1 MKYIEDIKRYKPV
14 NEQED
19 KDKEII
25 LGCIDKFDDVLT
37 RENEVAHLTSS
48 MFVINKAKNK
58 ALMIYH
64 NIYNAWGW
72 TGGHAD
78 GDSDLL
84 SVAIREVME
93 ETGVKNVHPVTE
105 DIISLDILAVL
116 GHVKKGKYVAPHL
129 HLSIAYL
136 GYVDEDEELIIKPD
150 ENSGVKWIPI
160 DKISECTNE
169 GHMQKVYAK
178 ILKKAMELK

>member
-1 MKYIEDIKRYKPV
+1 MKYFEDINRYIPV
-14 NEQED
+14 NEQEG

-25 LGCIDKFDDVLT
+25 VNCIEKFDDVLT
-37 RENEVAHLTSS
+37 RANEVAHLTSS
-48 MFVINKAKNK
+48 MFVINKAKDK

-64 NIYNAWGW
+64 NIYKAWGW

-78 GDSDLL
+78 GESDLL
-84 SVAIREVME
+84 SVAIREVKE
-93 ETGVKNVHPVTE
+93 ETGVKNVYPVTE

-129 HLSIAYL
+129 HLSVAYL

-160 DKISECTNE
+160 DKISECSDE
-169 GHMQKVYAK
+169 EHMQKVYEK
-178 ILKKAMELK
+178 IIKKAKGFK